1 MVECVCCVTFAVV
14 VVEFVSLGCYMGDY
28 FGLLFYGDLRLWF
41 NSVAIVYI

>member
-1 MVECVCCVTFAVV
+1 MVECVCCVAFAVV
-14 VVEFVSLGCYMGDY
+14 VVEFVRFGCYYGGC